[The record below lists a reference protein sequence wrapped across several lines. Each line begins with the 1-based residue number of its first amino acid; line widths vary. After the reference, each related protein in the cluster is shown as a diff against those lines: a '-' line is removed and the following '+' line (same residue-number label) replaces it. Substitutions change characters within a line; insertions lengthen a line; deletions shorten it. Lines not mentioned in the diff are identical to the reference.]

1 MEFIIAPLSWG
12 GSPVRKAGIEV
23 MSKTKLPSVEELLET
38 KNWTGLTVGEL
49 AKAGRIGNPSEAAAN
64 IVRSLDLVTGPFGM
78 GLDDMVWDLID
89 ELRCLEKDLITELE
103 WRQLALDD

>member
-23 MSKTKLPSVEELLET
+23 I
-38 KNWTGLTVGEL
+38 KNWTGLTAREL
-49 AKAGRIGNPSEAAAN
+49 AKAGRFAGGESEVATN
-64 IVRSLDLVTGPFGM
+64 IVRPNVM

-89 ELRCLEKDLITELE
+89 ELRGLEKNLAAELKRISE
-103 WRQLALDD
+103 DKEEGK

>member
-23 MSKTKLPSVEELLET
+23 MSKTKLPSVEELLEL
-38 KNWTGLTVGEL
+38 KNWTGLTAREL
-49 AKAGRIGNPSEAAAN
+49 AKAGRFAGGESEVATN
-64 IVRSLDLVTGPFGM
+64 IVRPNVM

-89 ELRCLEKDLITELE
+89 ELRGLEKNLAAELKRLNE
-103 WRQLALDD
+103 DKEEGK